1 MYKRD
6 DGFYKSDDGYLHGS
20 RGAAEHAN
28 WRHRKERE
36 YSERTAKEYAKNTD
50 SIGGSSVSDLLTQSS
65 HDLMSLG
72 SNFGLMGM
80 FFIAT
85 ASLIVIAFMVAA
97 TLSLF
102 EALYWSWL
110 GYAGAFYAV
119 GLVPNVISLIFE
131 QIVSEK
137 AGRIARRSV
146 DFIFIIGV
154 IVAVYNYL

>member
-1 MYKRD
+1 MYKKKY
-6 DGFYKSDDGYLHGS
+6 DGSYESDDGHSYNS
-20 RGAAEHAN
+20 RGAAELAD
-28 WRHRKERE
+28 WRHRKWRE
-36 YSERTAKEYAKNTD
+36 YRENSEKNAN
-50 SIGGSSVSDLLTQSS
+50 SSGGSSDNELLEQSA

-97 TLSLF
+97 VFSLF

-110 GYAGAFYAV
+110 GYAVAFYAA

-131 QIVSEK
+131 EKISEK

-154 IVAVYNYL
+154 IVAVYNYV